1 MGTSIRKKQ
10 KQLIPAIIQEDKTG
24 EILMLGYMD
33 NNALAKT
40 RKENYVYFWS
50 RKREK
55 LWCKGATS
63 GNKLEV
69 KNICI
74 DCDND
79 ALLITVK
86 LLGSNVCHTGRKS
99 CFQKFL

>member
-1 MGTSIRKKQ
+1 MEASIRKKQ

-24 EILMLGYMD
+24 EILMLGYM
-33 NNALAKT
+33 NQNALERT
-40 RKENYVYFWS
+40 CQSGYVYFWS
-50 RKREK
+50 RKRKK
-55 LWCKGATS
+55 LWRKGETS

-86 LLGSNVCHTGRKS
+86 LLWSNVCHTGRKS